1 MDVRIQIKTKSK
13 EVINGRW
20 EETLQDYYQCWATP
34 MELYGKELYEA
45 INIKYENVV
54 VFKVRYCN
62 KIKEMR
68 KTKKESFVILLDG
81 EEYTVYHVDFKANSK
96 NWVYIKAKMVT

>member
-1 MDVRIQIKTKSK
+1 MDVRIKIKLKDKQI
-13 EVINGRW
+13 VNGRR
-20 EETLQDYYQCWATP
+20 EESLQDYYDCWATP

-81 EEYTVYHVDFKANSK
+81 AEYTVYHVDFKANSK